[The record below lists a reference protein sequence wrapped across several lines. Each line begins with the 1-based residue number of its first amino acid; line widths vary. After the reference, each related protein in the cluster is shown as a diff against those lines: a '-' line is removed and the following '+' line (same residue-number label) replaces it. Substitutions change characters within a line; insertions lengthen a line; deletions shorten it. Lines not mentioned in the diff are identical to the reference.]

1 MFVGN
6 FRDENVRLVNKLG
19 LQDSVTVTGYL
30 PHRECIQ
37 HLLNADA
44 LWVIVGDDLGSPGKT
59 YEYIGAR
66 KPILGCVPE
75 GFLQT
80 AILEAEGTVVPP
92 TDVEGIKRAI
102 GKFYDQFTHHAL
114 PGPRSD
120 VVEKYDRRALTGSLV
135 KIFESL
141 VSV

>member
-1 MFVGN
+1 VGN

-30 PHRECIQ
+30 PHRECVQ
-37 HLLNADA
+37 HLLDADA

-75 GFLQT
+75 GFLKT
-80 AILEAEGTVVPP
+80 TILEAGGTVVLPD
-92 TDVEGIKRAI
+92 DVEGIKQAI
-102 GKFYDQFTHHAL
+102 GKFYEQFTHHAL
-114 PGPRSD
+114 QGPRSD